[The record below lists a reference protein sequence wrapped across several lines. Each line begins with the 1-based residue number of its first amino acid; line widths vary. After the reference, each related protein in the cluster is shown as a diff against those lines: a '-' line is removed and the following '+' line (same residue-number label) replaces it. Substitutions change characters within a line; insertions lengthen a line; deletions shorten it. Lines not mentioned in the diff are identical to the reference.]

1 MLKSIRTQKSVAV
14 IATLVVC
21 LFTASQALW
30 AMGPSRLLPNGKV
43 KVYRGDQLVSVLSEE
58 APLPEGALLAP
69 EGQCGLRMDNLFLVA
84 EDGSQFSVATGDGG
98 RELLIRQGTIYFAMS
113 GASGPMAF
121 HTPSGSLTTQRMI
134 LNASTEGG
142 LLKGY
147 VDATS
152 DGARIGVLEGGS
164 LVILTAEGERTITA
178 GRQITLAQADLFD
191 EDPAA
196 GAVAED
202 NGAEGVPGSHD
213 YVENQLAGATVATLP
228 VSDVDGIVGFTFS
241 ATGTN
246 TSADGFYQ
254 IDNSGNITITE
265 AGADSKVNDFE
276 SEPNSGSYNVDMVDS
291 DGTTTTVAVTLNE
304 TDLEEAVILAD
315 DDEIP
320 AAYFWAGGAA
330 LAAGI
335 GLAAAGGGGGGGGGG
350 GFIPPA
356 SPAGP

>member
-1 MLKSIRTQKSVAV
+1 MLKSIRMQKSIAV
-14 IATLVVC
+14 IATLVVW

-30 AMGPSRLLPNGKV
+30 AMGPSRLLPNGSV

-69 EGQCGLRMDNLFLVA
+69 EGQCGLRMDNLFMVA
-84 EDGSQFSVATGDGG
+84 EDGSLFSVVTRDGG
-98 RELLIRQGTIYFAMS
+98 RELLIREGTIYFAVS
-113 GASGPMAF
+113 GASGPLAF
-121 HTPSGSLTTQRMI
+121 HAPNGIVTTQRMI
-134 LNASTEGG
+134 LNASAEGG

-147 VDATS
+147 VDATH
-152 DGARIGVLEGGS
+152 DGTRIGVLEGGT
-164 LVILTAEGERTITA
+164 LVVLTEGGERTIAT
-178 GRQITLAQADLFD
+178 GRQITLAQADLFE

-196 GAVAED
+196 GAED
-202 NGAEGVPGSHD
+202 NGAEGAPGSHD
-213 YVENQLAGATVATLP
+213 YVENQVAGATVATLT
-228 VSDVDGIVGFTFS
+228 VSEVDGIAGLTFS

-276 SEPNSGSYNVDMVDS
+276 SEPNSGSYDVDMVDS
-291 DGTTTTVAVTLNE
+291 AGTTTTVAVTLNE
-304 TDLEEAVILAD
+304 IDLEEAVLLAD
-315 DDEIP
+315 DDDIP
-320 AAYFWAGGAA
+320 AAYFWGGGAA

-350 GFIPPA
+350 GIPPA
-356 SPAGP
+356 SIAAP